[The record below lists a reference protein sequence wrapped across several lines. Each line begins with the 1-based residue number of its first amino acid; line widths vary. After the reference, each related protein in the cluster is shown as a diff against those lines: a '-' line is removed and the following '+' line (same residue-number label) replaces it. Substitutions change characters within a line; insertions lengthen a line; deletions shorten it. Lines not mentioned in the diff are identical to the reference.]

1 MENIMFNIKMLA
13 AYKNESIA
21 ELAEH
26 SDIDPVHLQQVSAGR
41 LKMTADDL
49 IKLSDYTG
57 IDIRKIQY

>member
-1 MENIMFNIKMLA
+1 MENIMFTVKMLA
-13 AYKNESIA
+13 AYKSESIA

-26 SDIDPVHLQQVSAGR
+26 SGIDPVHLQQVSAGR